1 MNILNTLLANDL
13 FLISLVFSLT
23 TMISVSSVLYIV
35 HRKSKALESFL
46 EGNLKVIS
54 EAFGL
59 DLTLGKR
66 ENASLRANSAKQ
78 VKAGERILTESLLD
92 GFPEIEL
99 VDQGAKMMGVDFNLR
114 RTLKKMPPASI
125 LGLLT
130 KYYPM
135 LPADMR
141 ERLGSQLPHLNP
153 EMMTQLAN
161 QGMEAIKTAS
171 TTKKPMFEETSLTE
185 G

>member
-1 MNILNTLLANDL
+1 MSILNTLLGNEL
-13 FLISLVFSLT
+13 FIISLIFSLT
-23 TMISVSSVLYIV
+23 TLVSVGSLHYIL
-35 HRKSKALESFL
+35 HRKSKNLEFFL
-46 EGNLKVIS
+46 NSNLRVIS

-66 ENASLRANSAKQ
+66 ENASLRANTAKQ
-78 VKAGERILTESLLD
+78 VQAGERILTESLLD
-92 GFPEIEL
+92 GFPEIDL
-99 VDQGAKMMGVDFNLR
+99 VDQGAKMMGVDFNLK

-161 QGMEAIKTAS
+161 QGMNAINTAS
-171 TTKKPMFEETSLTE
+171 TAKKPMFEETSLTE